1 MLIIPFTR
9 GLSYRYLIGILR
21 LADGKPSTQSLH
33 SVNLHF
39 PNDVQRYKKKLT
51 FANFY
56 AEKVR
61 NICIYAKFFVTLHR
75 VRSVSRQTL
84 HRVRSVSRH
93 RDSESCRDSES

>member
-1 MLIIPFTR
+1 MLIFPFTR

-21 LADGKPSTQSLH
+21 LPDGKPSTQSLH
-33 SVNLHF
+33 SVNPHF
-39 PNDVQRYKKKLT
+39 TNDVQRYKKKMT

-75 VRSVSRQTL
+75 VRSVSRQKGL
-84 HRVRSVSRH
+84 KVQAKGRAG
-93 RDSESCRDSES
+93 